1 MYQKKDK
8 KIQLYYFSNWPVCFW
23 YDGSGKQ
30 PYQACNAGIF
40 WWAVHLYQV
49 SAILDLNLGDTW
61 GEKKE
66 TSKGVGVKLKEE

>member
-1 MYQKKDK
+1 
-8 KIQLYYFSNWPVCFW
+8 
-23 YDGSGKQ
+23 
-30 PYQACNAGIF
+30 
-40 WWAVHLYQV
+40 VHLYQV